1 MKKTLFIVVGFL
13 LAFGLYFGA
22 VRIAY
27 PDMATRGQFGDL
39 FGGLNTLFSGLA
51 FAGVVYAI
59 LLQRKDLELQREEL
73 KLTREELKRTAE
85 AQEKSERALSK
96 QAASLRITAKLN
108 GKSAILQHFNTL
120 IEMTNSAKYGID
132 ERKFNDLKFQADA
145 IISEINELVEG
156 K

>member
-1 MKKTLFIVVGFL
+1 MKKIIVLTLVFVVVFP
-13 LAFGLYFGA
+13 LYFIFVGNL
-22 VRIAY
+22 Y
-27 PDMATRGQFGDL
+27 PDMVSRGQFGDL

-51 FAGVVYAI
+51 FGGVIYAI

-85 AQEKSERALSK
+85 AQEKSEQALSK

-108 GKSAILQHFNTL
+108 GKSAVLQHFNTL
-120 IEMTNSAKYGID
+120 IEMTNSARYGID
-132 ERKFNDLKFQADA
+132 HSKFTELKQQAD
-145 IISEINELVEG
+145 IIINEINTLVED